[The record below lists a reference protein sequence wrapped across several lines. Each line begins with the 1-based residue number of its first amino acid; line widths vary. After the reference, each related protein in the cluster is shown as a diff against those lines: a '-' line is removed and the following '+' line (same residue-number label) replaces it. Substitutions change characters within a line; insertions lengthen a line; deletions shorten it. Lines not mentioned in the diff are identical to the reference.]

1 MGEELPFTRR
11 RQFRIE
17 VNGWDQ
23 VDRIELLKNNRVIHR
38 DFPMDRIPAAQ
49 SWDRPVLIRF
59 EYGWGPWPAL
69 GITRVCDWDIILS
82 LEGGQ
87 LLGFQTC
94 FQSGPLEESRRD
106 RVLEAGPTGLR
117 LRSFTALRER
127 IDDIS
132 TKGVVLK
139 IHGRPDTRLTVRLES
154 PARVSLTQRLGQLA
168 ESSEMLFS
176 GEFPKES
183 AMLHRLVFEEN
194 YAAAFS
200 VADEDGGD
208 SVNWYYVRV
217 VQANGQMAWSSPI
230 WVERYTSG

>member
-1 MGEELPFTRR
+1 
-11 RQFRIE
+11 
-17 VNGWDQ
+17 
-23 VDRIELLKNNRVIHR
+23 
-38 DFPMDRIPAAQ
+38 
-49 SWDRPVLIRF
+49 
-59 EYGWGPWPAL
+59 
-69 GITRVCDWDIILS
+69 
-82 LEGGQ
+82 
-87 LLGFQTC
+87 
-94 FQSGPLEESRRD
+94 
-106 RVLEAGPTGLR
+106 

-217 VQANGQMAWSSPI
+217 VQANGQMDPLGPARSGWKEATISSLPPRPKAASRSITWI
-230 WVERYTSG
+230 WRKAAKRSSIAAGESASSALRRPCTS